1 MSDLRMKL
9 GLVDNISPALNK
21 AEKQTIANMKAFKD
35 LEKNTLDLQKA
46 LDKLADEGLQ
56 SSAMYKNLDS
66 IIEKNTDT
74 MGGLIAG
81 TEKASMAT
89 ESAGAAASGAGMA
102 MIALNQT
109 LDLVQKGW
117 DLVTKAV
124 QQAYEWMEK
133 YNKQFNAEFT
143 AGVKM
148 HNILG
153 ATNDEIQSMYDYAAA
168 LQKVGV
174 IGDEVT
180 ISAMAELSTY
190 TRTTDQIKKL
200 IPQVLNMAVAD
211 KGLAVS
217 EGDVTSAAGMLG
229 RALNGQ
235 AKMLRRQL
243 GLTQSEVDAIDALND
258 RTEKADKLVELLSQR
273 FGNANEI
280 LAKTAGGGLL
290 QTRNAMGDLQEMIG
304 EKLAPY
310 IAQFER
316 AFYQIIQPAVEWI
329 IDNLDTLLPVLLGTA
344 AVLGVIVATIAIINF
359 GPIIALVGIIGLV
372 IYAIL
377 EWSKKQDELTG
388 QTHDSLGLITGM
400 LTAFVAF
407 FYNVII
413 VPIYNTIAAV
423 ANFVGNVFNDPV
435 ASVKILFIDLGKT
448 ILNIASTIAGV
459 LDTLFGS
466 SIQSTINGWISN
478 LDTVRKEVVASSSY
492 EDVMKPLENWD
503 ITEAAKAGYN
513 FGAEMSSNI
522 SKAIDDS
529 DFFNKFGDAIG
540 IGEDGDAALKTTS
553 ADKLLGEEDI
563 QLLLDVATRDF
574 KVDYQQITPQIE
586 MNFGDINQ
594 PMDIDYVME
603 EFSTRMQEAIES
615 DLEVAAV

>member
-9 GLVDNISPALNK
+9 GLVDNISPALSK
-21 AEKQTIANMKAFKD
+21 AEKQTIANLNAFKN
-35 LEKNTLDLQKA
+35 LEKETLDLERA
-46 LDKLADEGLQ
+46 LDKLKDQGLQ
-56 SSAMYKNLDS
+56 NSEMYRNLDN

-74 MGGLIAG
+74 MGGLVAG

-133 YNKQFNAEFT
+133 YNTQFNAEFT

-190 TRTTDQIKKL
+190 TRTTDQLKKL

-235 AKMLRRQL
+235 ARMLRRQL

-258 RTEKADKLVELLSQR
+258 RTAKADKLVELLSQR

-280 LAKTAGGGLL
+280 LAQTAGGGLL

-423 ANFVGNVFNDPV
+423 ANFVGNVFNDPI

-503 ITEAAKAGYN
+503 VTEAAKAGYN
-513 FGAEMSSNI
+513 FGAEISSNI

-529 DFFNKFGDAIG
+529 NFFGKFGDAIG
-540 IGEDGDAALKTTS
+540 IGEDGDVALKTTS